1 MKASVTFESLRVFQA
16 SKTLC
21 LSVYPFTFK
30 LPLSKDFALID
41 QIRRSAG
48 SIMDNIAEGYERGG
62 NKELIQFLFIAKGS
76 AGELRSQII
85 RAKELGYLA
94 QEDATLLYE
103 NALAVSKMLSAYIT
117 YLKRSDFKGPKYTP

>member
-1 MKASVTFESLRVFQA
+1 
-16 SKTLC
+16 
-21 LSVYPFTFK
+21 
-30 LPLSKDFALID
+30 
-41 QIRRSAG
+41 
-48 SIMDNIAEGYERGG
+48 MDNIAEGYERGG